1 MKRKELEMYLERL
14 EALKGFMDEFSLED
28 FQEKILRVTDFLS
41 RFETLD
47 KLIEQLKMIES
58 ISYTIKEYLTID
70 DVAKYLGVT
79 KSMVYKLTSSKQIT
93 VYKPTGKGIYIRRE
107 DLLKWIKRNP
117 ILSNEDLM
125 AAVNQKLFDLD
136 NGHKRK

>member
-14 EALKGFMDEFSLED
+14 EALKGFMEEFSLEE
-28 FQEKILRVTDFLS
+28 FQEKILRVTEFLR

-47 KLIEQLKMIES
+47 NLIEQLRMIES

-107 DLLKWIKRNP
+107 DLMKWIKRNP

-125 AAVNQKLFDLD
+125 ASVNQKLFDLD
-136 NGHKRK
+136 NGHKR